1 MSESPWLPC
10 PSELHAEES
19 SGKTLARE
27 DFYFDTKH
35 ASAKDLSDIGNP
47 TIQGTLWYGSYFV
60 ETCRGKDIPRTCGGF
75 FLIYQD
81 LSGKPPRPRTVHGS
95 TIESEWQMVYSV
107 TYDTTTP
114 NALPKKNDSQL
125 QTVLKEADQIVASIV
140 YK

>member
-1 MSESPWLPC
+1 M
-10 PSELHAEES
+10 
-19 SGKTLARE
+19 
-27 DFYFDTKH
+27 
-35 ASAKDLSDIGNP
+35 
-47 TIQGTLWYGSYFV
+47 
-60 ETCRGKDIPRTCGGF
+60 PRTCGGF

-95 TIESEWQMVYSV
+95 TIESEWQMVYWV